1 MVKNYKK
8 FIMAPN
14 KTRRLARY
22 MRPKPLEKRITDMLI
37 QDPFPPTDVNGYP
50 KAVSMRRARLRPAY
64 SAKFPGLRDAMNEIE
79 NNAKKSD
86 TDKSLDYMR
95 ITKLREYFNKKPLLN
110 ELHKVY
116 NAWVRE
122 QETLSETMRMLI
134 VPSEYDKKYIK
145 AFNEAEKVLT
155 DLDEYLKLVT
165 GEDSSDDA
173 AADSD
178 MATAAVSLA
187 MDAAADSDKAAAAES
202 LGWVDDGDSDE
213 HDPVRVR
220 GTVVPRN
227 AQPRNIITVPGRV
240 VAASSAAS
248 SAASLITRAG
258 RKLRTRK
265 RKIHK
270 KKSHKKKSNKKK
282 SKTHRKKQHK
292 KTHRKY

>member
-1 MVKNYKK
+1 
-8 FIMAPN
+8 
-14 KTRRLARY
+14 
-22 MRPKPLEKRITDMLI
+22 MLI
-37 QDPFPPTDVNGYP
+37 QDPLP
-50 KAVSMRRARLRPAY
+50 KITHSQFVSILTGLPETVY
-64 SAKFPGLRDAMNEIE
+64 SAKFPGLRDAMNDIE

-86 TDKSLDYMR
+86 TDKSLDDKR
-95 ITKLREYFNKKPLLN
+95 IKKLHEYFNRTVDNKKPLLN

-116 NAWVRE
+116 NAWVTE
-122 QETLSETMRMLI
+122 QNSLSKTMQMLRHNG
-134 VPSEYDKKYIK
+134 YDKKYK
-145 AFNEAEKVLT
+145 KSFNEAEKVLS

-178 MATAAVSLA
+178 KAAAAGEDSSD
-187 MDAAADSDKAAAAES
+187 DAAADSDKAAARES
-202 LGWVDDGDSDE
+202 LGWSDNGDSDE
-213 HDPVRVR
+213 LDPVHVI

-248 SAASLITRAG
+248 LITRAG

-265 RKIHK
+265 SKIQHK
-270 KKSHKKKSNKKK
+270 KSNKKKSNKKK
-282 SKTHRKKQHK
+282 SKTHRKKHHK

>member
-86 TDKSLDYMR
+86 TDKSLDDMR

-116 NAWVRE
+116 NAWVTE
-122 QETLSETMRMLI
+122 QKSLSESMRMLG
-134 VPSEYDKKYIK
+134 VVVGGRHDAFDKKYIK
-145 AFNEAEKVLT
+145 AFNEAEKVLS

-165 GEDSSDDA
+165 GEDSSD
-173 AADSD
+173 
-178 MATAAVSLA
+178 
-187 MDAAADSDKAAAAES
+187 DAAADSDKAAAAES
-202 LGWVDDGDSDE
+202 LGWVDDGDSDDDGDRDE
-213 HDPVRVR
+213 LDPVHVI

-265 RKIHK
+265 SKIQHK
-270 KKSHKKKSNKKK
+270 KSNKKKSNKKK

>member
-116 NAWVRE
+116 NAWVTE
-122 QETLSETMRMLI
+122 QKSLSESMRMLG
-134 VPSEYDKKYIK
+134 VASYAWAADAFDKKYIK
-145 AFNEAEKVLT
+145 AFNEAEKVLS

-165 GEDSSDDA
+165 GEDSSD
-173 AADSD
+173 
-178 MATAAVSLA
+178 
-187 MDAAADSDKAAAAES
+187 DAAADSDKAAAAES

-265 RKIHK
+265 SKIQHK
-270 KKSHKKKSNKKK
+270 KSNKKKSNKKK

>member
-1 MVKNYKK
+1 
-8 FIMAPN
+8 
-14 KTRRLARY
+14 

-37 QDPFPPTDVNGYP
+37 QDPLP
-50 KAVSMRRARLRPAY
+50 KITLSHFVSIRTGVPETV
-64 SAKFPGLRDAMNEIE
+64 SVKFPGLRDAMNEIE

-86 TDKSLDYMR
+86 TDKSLDDKR
-95 ITKLREYFNKKPLLN
+95 IKKLHEYFNRTVDNKKPLLN

-116 NAWVRE
+116 NAWVTE
-122 QETLSETMRMLI
+122 QESLSETMRMLRHNG
-134 VPSEYDKKYIK
+134 YDKKYIK
-145 AFNEAEKVLT
+145 SFNEAEKVLS

-187 MDAAADSDKAAAAES
+187 MDDDSDTELWHDAVES
-202 LGWVDDGDSDE
+202 ETDGDRDE
-213 HDPVRVR
+213 LDPVHVI

-265 RKIHK
+265 SKIQH
-270 KKSHKKKSNKKK
+270 KKSHHKK

>member
-50 KAVSMRRARLRPAY
+50 EAVSMRRARLRPAY

-116 NAWVRE
+116 NAWVTK
-122 QETLSETMRMLI
+122 QESLSETMRMLRHNG
-134 VPSEYDKKYIK
+134 YDKKYIK
-145 AFNEAEKVLT
+145 SFNEAEKVLS

-187 MDAAADSDKAAAAES
+187 MDDDSDTELWHDAVES
-202 LGWVDDGDSDE
+202 ETDGDRDE
-213 HDPVRVR
+213 LDPVHVI

-248 SAASLITRAG
+248 LITRAG

-265 RKIHK
+265 SKIHK
-270 KKSHKKKSNKKK
+270 KKSHKKKS
-282 SKTHRKKQHK
+282 KTHRKKHHK